1 MKITIIKNDEMII
14 KKKEY
19 FEMLIK
25 ISELKEQAS
34 PFHKCSINEIRNFF
48 GLSPIKNKTKN

>member
-34 PFHKCSINEIRNFF
+34 PFHKYSINEIRNFF
-48 GLSPIKNKTKN
+48 GLSSIKNKTKK